1 MASPSVIIGR
11 TLGHY
16 QIVEEIG
23 SGGMGVVYRAHDQR
37 LERDV
42 ALKVL
47 PPGTLA
53 DESARKRFRREALAL
68 SKANHP
74 NIATVHDFNTQ
85 DGLDFLVMEYI
96 PGITVDQKLAS
107 KSSPEKEVIALGAQM
122 AEGLTA
128 AHEQGVVH
136 RDLKPANLRLTSD
149 GRLKIL
155 DFGLAKLQ
163 RSVTASA
170 TTGSLTATRAVVGTL
185 PYMAPEQLLG
195 EDIDPRTDI
204 YAAGV
209 VLYEMATGRR
219 PFADL
224 EGPQLMGA
232 ILRQAPAPPSQ
243 LNPKLSAELERI
255 ISKCLEKEPENR
267 FQSAKELAVDLRR
280 LGTASSTTQASGP
293 TAGRKRRTARTA
305 AAALAIVA
313 IVAVSVFV
321 FHSRQVH
328 ALAATDTI
336 VLADFVNSTSDPVFD
351 DALNQALTVQLEQ
364 SPFLKI
370 LPRSKIQSTLRLMGH
385 SADETLKLDLG
396 REVCQRTGGKA
407 VLWGSIAPL
416 GTQYVIGLRA
426 AECISGTDLASDQIQ
441 VANKEAVLKA
451 LGKAA
456 THLRSKLG
464 ESLASVQK
472 FDTPLEQAT
481 TPSLEALKAYSLGRK
496 TQYHEGSPAAL
507 PLYKRAIELDP
518 NFAVAYAALGITYSN
533 LGDSRLANENLQRA
547 YELRDRVSEREK
559 LRIAAFYNS
568 YVLWDLVKGSEM
580 YGLWAQAYPRD
591 GVPPGNLGAI
601 NLYLGQY
608 DKALTETLNHLRL
621 DPDDVTG
628 YVNLMVAYAD
638 LNRLAEAKAAY
649 QQARARTLDDLGLH
663 GNLYEIAFLEGDAAE
678 MERQVAWA
686 AGKAGAEDTLLS
698 FASDT
703 EAFYG
708 HLSKARTLSLR
719 AIDSARRSG
728 QKETAAGWQ
737 MNGALREAEF
747 GNVAQSRKAISSSL
761 ALASTRDLQI
771 LAALSLTRTGAVAE
785 AQRMAEG
792 LAKRSL
798 HNTLI
803 NWYWLPT
810 IRAAIEINR
819 GNPAKAIEVLQA
831 TAPYELGEPSPW
843 FGGGGSLYPIY
854 LRGESYLVL
863 HRGNEAAEQFQ
874 KILDH
879 RSVVKNCPFAAL
891 ARLGLARAYA
901 LQGQAARSRSAYE
914 DFFELW
920 KGADP
925 DIPILQQAKAEY
937 AKLNQ

>member
-1 MASPSVIIGR
+1 MASPSVIVGR

-16 QIVEEIG
+16 RVVEEIG
-23 SGGMGVVYRAHDQR
+23 SGGMGVVYRARDQR

-47 PPGTLA
+47 PAGTLA
-53 DESARKRFRREALAL
+53 DESARKRFRREAVAL
-68 SKANHP
+68 SKTNHP
-74 NIATVHDFNTQ
+74 NIATVHDFDTQ
-85 DGLDFLVMEYI
+85 DGMDFLVMEYI
-96 PGITVDQKLAS
+96 PGTTIDEKLAVRS
-107 KSSPEKEVIALGAQM
+107 LREKEVIALGTQL
-122 AEGLTA
+122 AEGLAA

-136 RDLKPANLRLTSD
+136 RDLKPANLRLASD

-163 RSVTASA
+163 EPLRATA
-170 TTGSLTATRAVVGTL
+170 TTASLTATRAVVGTL

-195 EDIDPRTDI
+195 DEVDPRTDI
-204 YAAGV
+204 YTAGV

-232 ILRQAPAPPSQ
+232 ILRQVPLPARQ
-243 LNPKLSAELERI
+243 LNPELSAELERI
-255 ISKCLEKEPENR
+255 IGKCLEKGPEDR

-280 LGTASSTTQASGP
+280 MGIASSTTQASGP
-293 TAGRKRRTARTA
+293 TAIRKSRTIKTA
-305 AAALAIVA
+305 AAAVALAA
-313 IVAVSVFV
+313 IVAVSVFL
-321 FHSRQVH
+321 FQSRHAH
-328 ALAATDTI
+328 ALAATDSI

-370 LPRSKIQSTLRLMGH
+370 LPRSNIQSTLRLMGH
-385 SADETLKLDLG
+385 SPDESLKPDLG
-396 REVCQRTGGKA
+396 REVCQRAGGKA
-407 VLWGSIAPL
+407 VLWGTIAPL

-426 AECISGTDLASDQIQ
+426 AECISGADLASDQIQ

-451 LGKAA
+451 LDKAA

-496 TQYHEGSPAAL
+496 TQYHDGNPAAL

-518 NFAVAYAALGITYSN
+518 DFAVAYAALGITYSN
-533 LGDSRLANENLQRA
+533 LGESRLANENLQRA
-547 YELRDRVSEREK
+547 YELRERVSEREK

-591 GVPPGNLGAI
+591 GVPPGNLGVI

-628 YVNLMVAYAD
+628 YANLMVAYAD
-638 LNRLAEAKAAY
+638 LNRLNEAKAAY
-649 QQARARTLDDLGLH
+649 QQARGRMLDDLGLH

-678 MERQVAWA
+678 MERQMAWA
-686 AGKAGAEDTLLS
+686 AGKAGEEDTLLS

-708 HLSKARTLSLR
+708 RLSKARTLSLR
-719 AIDSARRSG
+719 AIDSARRSD

-737 MNGALREAEF
+737 LNGALREAEF
-747 GNVAQSRKAISSSL
+747 GNAAQARKATLSAL
-761 ALASTRDLQI
+761 ALASTRDAHI
-771 LAALSLTRTGAVAE
+771 LAALSLARTGAVAE
-785 AQRMAEG
+785 AQQMAEG
-792 LAKRSL
+792 LAKRYL
-798 HNTLI
+798 HDTLI
-803 NWYWLPT
+803 NGYWLPT

-819 GNPAKAIEVLQA
+819 GNPGKAIDILQA
-831 TAPYELGEPSPW
+831 AASYELGEPSPW

-854 LRGESYLVL
+854 LRGQSYLVL
-863 HRGNEAAEQFQ
+863 HRGNEAAEEFQ

-879 RSVVKNCPFAAL
+879 RSIVKNCPFGAL

-901 LQGQAARSRSAYE
+901 LQRQTAKSRSSYE
-914 DFFELW
+914 EFLNLW
-920 KGADP
+920 KDADA
-925 DIPILQQAKAEY
+925 DTPILRQAKAEY
-937 AKLNQ
+937 AQLQ